1 MPNTH
6 QNITDLFDDIA
17 DAIREKDETTDPI
30 VADTFP
36 SRIRAIPS
44 GGGTEAIT
52 AINLTALSTPIVTCE
67 YNGGDV

>member
-6 QNITDLFDDIA
+6 QNITALFGDIA
-17 DAIREKDETTDPI
+17 DAIREKDETTEPI

-36 SRIRAIPS
+36 SRIRAIPT
-44 GGGTEAIT
+44 GGGTETIT

-67 YNGGDV
+67 YNGGDI